1 MATTLRTE
9 ALKAKQTK
17 TESAYTAGALLKKK
31 ETALSCHF
39 KRSESCTNLQTK
51 QLRSDL
57 FTEKHEG
64 DARLSQFK

>member
-31 ETALSCHF
+31 RNGAKLSF
-39 KRSESCTNLQTK
+39 
-51 QLRSDL
+51 
-57 FTEKHEG
+57 
-64 DARLSQFK
+64 